1 MVTSLKVNE
10 VSIIDPT
17 EILNEFNNHIATIVP
32 KLARNIDSP
41 NSDVYQ
47 KYIPHHHRSM
57 FAAPPDQC

>member
-17 EILNEFNNHIATIVP
+17 EILNEFNNHIVTIGP

-47 KYIPHHHRSM
+47 KYIPHQHRSTEC
-57 FAAPPDQC
+57 FE